1 MSIKEVAETALTAV
15 GAIENPAQLLII
27 AIPLCLSLA
36 HFGRMRHSARRIRDT
51 DFADPA
57 ERDSAVKS
65 WIGTYAKG
73 RTILDYAFGMALLA
87 CCWGPQPGEGGG
99 TAAFV
104 LGAVIIYLMTEVRHR
119 AYRRAN
125 DYARLFIGRDPR
137 VLVDHDWR

>member
-15 GAIENPAQLLII
+15 GAVENPALMLT

-65 WIGTYAKG
+65 WIRTYAKG
-73 RTILDYAFGMALLA
+73 RTILDYAFGMVLLA
-87 CCWGPQPGEGGG
+87 CC
-99 TAAFV
+99 
-104 LGAVIIYLMTEVRHR
+104 
-119 AYRRAN
+119 
-125 DYARLFIGRDPR
+125 
-137 VLVDHDWR
+137 